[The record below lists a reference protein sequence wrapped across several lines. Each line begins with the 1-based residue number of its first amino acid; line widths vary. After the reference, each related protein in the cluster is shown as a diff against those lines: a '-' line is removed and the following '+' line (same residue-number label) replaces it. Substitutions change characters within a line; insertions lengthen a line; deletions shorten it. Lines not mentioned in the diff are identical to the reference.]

1 MRTAQEC
8 IELCIQSYL
17 KWSNSIGYYSPRTLI
32 QALDMIDKS
41 ARMIEWCEEKEKWVM
56 PDMLSEVKIDLSAF
70 EGQNFIIDD
79 VLENIQ

>member
-1 MRTAQEC
+1 MKTAQDC

-17 KWSNSIGYYSPRTLI
+17 KWSNSIGYYSPRTLM
-32 QALDMIDKS
+32 QALDIIDKS
-41 ARMIEWCEEKEKWVM
+41 SRMVKWCEGKQTFIS
-56 PDMLSEVKIDLSAF
+56 PDNLAEVKIDLSAF